1 MRLMALFAGLGAVI
15 AAGAAQAETPT
26 VEIRDAVARVTVI
39 PEARSD
45 IKVEFLSHHPNL
57 PLEVRTTGSHVVV
70 DGDLDRKIRNCQAAG
85 GRTSVNVAGV
95 GEVRYD
101 DIPQVVIRTPKDVNI
116 EAGGAVFG
124 AVGKSASLGL
134 SNAGCGDWTIAN
146 VDRLLKL
153 NQAGSGDS
161 QVGSAGE
168 ARLRV
173 AGSGDIRMQAVRG
186 ALHIDVAGSGDVW
199 AASVNGPLDVKIA
212 GSGDVTVADGRAPA
226 MTVSVAGSGGV
237 DFGGVAGSLKARIA
251 GSGDVRAKAVT
262 GEVSKAVVGSGEVK
276 VG

>member
-1 MRLMALFAGLGAVI
+1 MRLMAVFAGLGVVM
-15 AAGAAQAETPT
+15 AAGAAQAETAA

-39 PEARSD
+39 PETRSD
-45 IKVEFLSHHPNL
+45 INVEFLSRHPNL
-57 PLEVRTTGSHVVV
+57 PLEVRTTGSRVVI
-70 DGDLDRKIRNCQAAG
+70 DGDLDRRIRNCRAAG

-95 GEVRYD
+95 GEVSYG
-101 DIPQVVIRTPKDVNI
+101 DIPQIVIRTPRDVDI

-146 VDRLLKL
+146 VERRLRL

-161 QVGSAGE
+161 RVGSAGE
-168 ARLRV
+168 ATLRV
-173 AGSGDIRMQAVRG
+173 AGSGDVRVQEVRG
-186 ALHIDVAGSGDVW
+186 PLHVDVAGSGDVW
-199 AASVNGPLDVKIA
+199 AASVDGALDVKIA
-212 GSGDVTVADGRAPA
+212 GSGDVTVAGGRAGA
-226 MTVSVAGSGGV
+226 MTVTVAGSGGV
-237 DFGGVAGSLKARIA
+237 DFGGVAASLKARIA
-251 GSGDVRAKAVT
+251 GSGDVRAREVT